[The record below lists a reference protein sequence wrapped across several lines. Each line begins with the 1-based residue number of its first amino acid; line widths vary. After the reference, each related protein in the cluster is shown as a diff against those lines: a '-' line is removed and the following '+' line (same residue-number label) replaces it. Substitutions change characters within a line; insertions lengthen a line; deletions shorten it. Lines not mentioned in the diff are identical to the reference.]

1 MTIDSQRVPRSAS
14 STSPAMGRSTRLLLT
29 CGLVA
34 GPLYILVG
42 LGQALLRSG
51 YDPARQDLSLLSNGN
66 LGWLQI
72 SNFVIS
78 GGLTVAFAVGL
89 ARSLETG
96 LGRTWGPRLIAL
108 YGLGLIA
115 AGAFVADPMNGFPP
129 GTPSGKALHP
139 TWHGTMHVVSGSIA
153 FVGLIAACF
162 VFHREDPPC
171 LAGWAGLAGPPQWES
186 STWSRSWALPA
197 DRRSQARLSSLSR
210 LDSRWQLSWAGP
222 GSSPWP
228 LGTGQPAILSRIGRI
243 EEMCMRSVCLAMK
256 VTRCVACNAS
266 ELRRSFASSPLPRS
280 FHRPRGQG

>member
-1 MTIDSQRVPRSAS
+1 
-14 STSPAMGRSTRLLLT
+14 MGRSTHLLLT

-42 LGQALLRSG
+42 RAQALLRSG

-72 SNFVIS
+72 SNYVIS

-129 GTPSGKALHP
+129 ATPSGKALNP
-139 TWHGTMHVVSGSIA
+139 TWH
-153 FVGLIAACF
+153 
-162 VFHREDPPC
+162 R
-171 LAGWAGLAGPPQWES
+171 
-186 STWSRSWALPA
+186 SRS
-197 DRRSQARLSSLSR
+197 
-210 LDSRWQLSWAGP
+210 
-222 GSSPWP
+222 
-228 LGTGQPAILSRIGRI
+228 
-243 EEMCMRSVCLAMK
+243 LA
-256 VTRCVACNAS
+256 S
-266 ELRRSFASSPLPRS
+266 
-280 FHRPRGQG
+280 